1 MKGDAARAGRAAIR
15 RGEPADLP
23 EIMAIQAASP
33 ESASWP
39 AAGYL
44 EYDLRVAVLENRVA
58 AFLAARSVAADE
70 FEILNL
76 AVAPGFRRQG
86 VGRALMDS
94 FLAGV
99 HGAVFLEVRRSNSAA
114 REFYK
119 VLGFQELTTRQG
131 YYSHPPEPAIV
142 MKFHSC

>member
-1 MKGDAARAGRAAIR
+1 MGMLGPLIR
-15 RGEPADLP
+15 PGEPSDLP
-23 EIMAIQAASP
+23 EIVAIQAASP
-33 ESASWP
+33 EAACWP
-39 AAGYL
+39 AAAYL
-44 EYDLRVAVLENRVA
+44 EHDLRVAVLEKRVA

-76 AVAPGFRRQG
+76 AVAPGFRRRG
-86 VGRALMDS
+86 VGRALMES
-94 FLAGV
+94 FLTGL

-119 VLGFQELTTRQG
+119 VLGFQELTVRES